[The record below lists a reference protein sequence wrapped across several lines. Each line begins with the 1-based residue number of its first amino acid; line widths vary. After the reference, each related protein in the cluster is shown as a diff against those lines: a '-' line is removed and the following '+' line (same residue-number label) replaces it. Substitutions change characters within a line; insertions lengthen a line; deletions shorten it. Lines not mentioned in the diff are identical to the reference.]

1 MQYLSPK
8 KDIDITKK
16 IGYKMN
22 IECRRIC
29 FKERKMKKNMIKT
42 MGLILLALS
51 FTGTVWAAAFTIN
64 FSDIQV
70 DNVPP
75 GIPVSLL
82 QKAAFTLGVNNV
94 DTLSSN
100 MFLEVTAPGKS
111 RVKEGYEP
119 IPDVSWIKFDRESC
133 WVKPNQT
140 ENFNMIV
147 YAPYS
152 EKLFGKKYEAIL
164 TVYTL
169 EGILKVNIKSKVFI
183 SFTAERFP
191 PETIQQKIEGDQSGQ
206 VVMINPKVIS
216 VPEVNIKRDF
226 DLSKLVITN
235 NSSEKITL
243 NLYAIGLAN
252 VPAAAGLFS
261 FKNPR
266 IELNTK
272 ESKTID
278 ISVNLPLLKLKKSEQ
293 MLIFIGARDT
303 KNPPVLE
310 QFSLL
315 TLQFD

>member
-1 MQYLSPK
+1 
-8 KDIDITKK
+8 
-16 IGYKMN
+16 
-22 IECRRIC
+22 
-29 FKERKMKKNMIKT
+29 MKKNMIKT
-42 MGLILLALS
+42 IGLVLLALS
-51 FTGTVWAAAFTIN
+51 FTGNIWAAAFTVN

-70 DNVPP
+70 DNVQP
-75 GIPVSLL
+75 GIPISLL

-100 MFLEVTAPGKS
+100 MFLEVVAPNKNQL
-111 RVKEGYEP
+111 KEGYEP
-119 IPDVSWIKFDRESC
+119 IPDVTWIKFNRESC

-140 ENFNMIV
+140 ENFNMII

-169 EGILKVNIKSKVFI
+169 EGVLKINLKSKVFI
-183 SFTAERFP
+183 SFTSERYL
-191 PETIQQKIEGDQSGQ
+191 PETIQKKIKEDQTLNQ
-206 VVMINPKVIS
+206 VIMMNPKFAS
-216 VPEVNIKRDF
+216 GLDVNLKKNFDF
-226 DLSKLVITN
+226 SKLVITN
-235 NSSEKITL
+235 NSSEKVTL
-243 NLYAIGLAN
+243 DLYAVGLDN
-252 VPAAAGLFS
+252 VPAGAGLVS

-278 ISVNLPLLKLKKSEQ
+278 ISINLPLLKLKKSDP
-293 MLIFIGARDT
+293 MLIFIGAKDT

-315 TLQFD
+315 KLQFD